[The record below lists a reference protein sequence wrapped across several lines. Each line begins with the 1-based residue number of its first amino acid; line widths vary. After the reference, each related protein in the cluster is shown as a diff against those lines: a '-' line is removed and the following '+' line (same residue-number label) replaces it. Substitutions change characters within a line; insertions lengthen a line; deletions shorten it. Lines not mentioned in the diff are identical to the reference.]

1 MEQGKNNDKIN
12 ELLTK
17 IKGIKHIKIIIGIL
31 IAAIIMLVYV
41 GITSNKT
48 NETINEN
55 TMQDI
60 SETNATY
67 SENEEKLADILE
79 RIEGI
84 GKTKLFAIQGIVQ
97 TLTVILCNIYFLL
110 IAKTELQEYLLQGY
124 LLSIIIGLAVPT
136 VLMFFAGGLFKYII
150 PFFRRPLPSK
160 NACKIFFNLLYFNLA
175 LRSLFFPYLVTHR
188 SHWVILV
195 IFFNFIRYHI
205 SPLFTCHL

>member
-84 GKTKLFAIQGIVQ
+84 GKTKVMITYRDEEKVNGVIVVAEGADNPLSEWKIRHAVQ
-97 TLTVILCNIYFLL
+97 TALKIDYH
-110 IAKTELQEYLLQGY
+110 
-124 LLSIIIGLAVPT
+124 SIEVYS
-136 VLMFFAGGLFKYII
+136 MK
-150 PFFRRPLPSK
+150 
-160 NACKIFFNLLYFNLA
+160 
-175 LRSLFFPYLVTHR
+175 
-188 SHWVILV
+188 
-195 IFFNFIRYHI
+195 
-205 SPLFTCHL
+205 